1 MRPRPDFTLDAPNPG
16 QLKATKT
23 RNQQPRPAQMCC
35 SPRGAPLYASRIKPN
50 RGTQAYIG
58 NLTKACECLKAVR
71 SDAAMANRHFREEV
85 VSRAW
90 LLEAESLAL
99 AGRVSE

>member
-35 SPRGAPLYASRIKPN
+35 SPRGAPLYASRVKPN
-50 RGTQAYIG
+50 RGTKAYIG
-58 NLTKACECLKAVR
+58 KPLTHCNRR
-71 SDAAMANRHFREEV
+71 SPSEETIV
-85 VSRAW
+85 WKYRAKSIC
-90 LLEAESLAL
+90 SLPMFL
-99 AGRVSE
+99 GGSEGRQ